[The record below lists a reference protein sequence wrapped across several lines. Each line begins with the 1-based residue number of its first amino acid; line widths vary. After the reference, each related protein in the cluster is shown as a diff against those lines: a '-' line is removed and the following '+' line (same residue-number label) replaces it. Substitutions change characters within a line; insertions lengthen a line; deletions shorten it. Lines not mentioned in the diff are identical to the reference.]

1 MPEEALLVVRELK
14 KSYSVRRGGLLRG
27 KTGVVK
33 AVDGVDL
40 EIRPGETFGLV
51 GESGCGKSTLGRCIL
66 RLEEPSSGEIV
77 FDGQNLL
84 QCDAKTLRSL
94 RREMQIVFQDPYSS
108 LDPRQ
113 TVGRIIAEPFMV
125 HHRLGQ
131 RELRC
136 HLEELT
142 SVVGLVPE
150 HLGRYPHEF
159 SGGQRQ
165 RVCIA
170 RALALH
176 PKLIVADEPI
186 SALDV
191 SIQAQILNLLV
202 ELQHQFNLTYI
213 MISHDLRVV
222 RHFCDRTAV
231 MYLGRIVEV
240 APTSV
245 LYARGMHHY
254 SRAMLDAVPVVNPS
268 LRRERPPLEGDVPS
282 AINPPPGCTFH
293 PRCSHRAEVCSR
305 ETPVLRELE
314 PGHWVAC
321 HFPRRDG

>member
-125 HHRLGQ
+125 HHQLGQ
-131 RELRC
+131 RELRSR
-136 HLEELT
+136 LEELM

-245 LYARGMHHY
+245 LYTRGMHHY

-268 LRRERPPLEGDVPS
+268 LRRERAPLEGDVPS

-305 ETPVLRELE
+305 ETAVLRELE

-321 HFPRRDG
+321 HFPRREE